1 MMSNMGCEG
10 LEYTFEAIVSELN
23 ADKVVDFYGWENQE
37 PFADENEALEFC
49 KRQANEN
56 EIK

>member
-23 ADKVVDFYGWENQE
+23 ADKVVDFYGWEN
-37 PFADENEALEFC
+37 
-49 KRQANEN
+49 
-56 EIK
+56 